1 MPKSSV
7 IHWLKISSSLLERQY
22 KIYHHQKREES
33 NFSYTA
39 FFSMNEDNQKVKM
52 AVSV

>member
-7 IHWLKISSSLLERQY
+7 IHWLKISSPLLARQD
-22 KIYHHQKREES
+22 KIYYHQKREES

-39 FFSMNEDNQKVKM
+39 LFSM
-52 AVSV
+52 S

>member
-7 IHWLKISSSLLERQY
+7 IHWLKISSPLLARQD

-33 NFSYTA
+33 NFSYTP
-39 FFSMNEDNQKVKM
+39 FFSM
-52 AVSV
+52 S